1 MRRDFYRQ
9 LRSDAIVYASERPRS
24 LLRGLRPLP
33 FAAAIAKL
41 PAMFIH
47 TVYFYVNPKATEQA
61 RAQLLRDC
69 REYLGKVPG
78 VRHLWAGVPAMT
90 PRDVVDNSYGVGL
103 TVVLDDSKGHDVY
116 QEHPLHKE
124 FIARNKETWTRV
136 QIYDHIE

>member
-1 MRRDFYRQ
+1 MPTE
-9 LRSDAIVYASERPRS
+9 LAPWVAA
-24 LLRGLRPLP
+24 LP
-33 FAAAIAKL
+33 FAVAIAKL

-61 RAQLLRDC
+61 RGQLLRDF

-78 VRHLWAGVPAMT
+78 VRYLWAGVPAMT

-103 TVVLDDSKGHDVY
+103 TVVLDDAKGHDVY

-124 FIARNKETWTRV
+124 FIARNKETWARV
-136 QIYDHIE
+136 QIYDHIA